1 MCNTRYDKAH
11 KITEFQYW
19 CSWLGAKK
27 SLDHITKHNLKP
39 PLDSTQ
45 QQGVGVV
52 WRLWNLINAT
62 RRLGSPNLVCVGT
75 GCTKEMNS
83 GVSWS
88 HWMETDFGSEWWL
101 KRPSACDAM
110 EGSSRTFCSDVFLPI
125 KFLGV
130 LSTLYS
136 RKYAK
141 KGQICWLFIGFLMVF
156 LIAACS
162 PSR

>member
-11 KITEFQYW
+11 EITEFQYW

-52 WRLWNLINAT
+52 WRMWNLINAT

-88 HWMETDFGSEWWL
+88 QWMETD
-101 KRPSACDAM
+101 
-110 EGSSRTFCSDVFLPI
+110 
-125 KFLGV
+125 LGV
-130 LSTLYS
+130 SGGWSALLHVMQWKVAAGLSALIYS
-136 RKYAK
+136 FPSSFWECFQHFIPGNMPRKGKYA
-141 KGQICWLFIGFLMVF
+141 GYL
-156 LIAACS
+156 
-162 PSR
+162 